1 MVVVV
6 AGSHYM
12 ASVFEKPITVRI
24 ADEATVQGEAAKAD
38 FKKDL
43 IIVSYLSY
51 RERRSKNQLH
61 ILGKIKNSGAIAWT
75 GIEIQAELFN
85 KGQYVDEC
93 HESIRILMPNEEDN
107 FIITCGEC
115 AEDTMPEH
123 DKIKLKI
130 AAAHRD

>member
-1 MVVVV
+1 
-6 AGSHYM
+6 
-12 ASVFEKPITVRI
+12 
-24 ADEATVQGEAAKAD
+24 
-38 FKKDL
+38 
-43 IIVSYLSY
+43 SY
-51 RERRSKNQLH
+51 RERRTKNQLH
-61 ILGKIKNSGAIAWT
+61 ITGKIKNNGAIAWA

-85 KGQYVDEC
+85 KGHYVDEC

-123 DKIKLKI
+123 DKMQLKI